1 VARIVDA
8 PPAEDHSIDLAPRPR
23 QRELA
28 RGGID
33 TVTAILPGLALR
45 DLLDLRT
52 RIEALLPA
60 RSLQDLNLERELV
73 LQVMALQAMQ
83 GEVISDPDIPAN
95 QRAQVANSLSAALAN
110 LVKVQESTYS
120 AERFKRIERLLIET
134 LRELP
139 EDAASAFLDK
149 YEKALA
155 GL

>member
-1 VARIVDA
+1 MARILDT
-8 PPAEDHSIDLAPRPR
+8 PPAEDHSRSLAPLPSQR
-23 QRELA
+23 QRAAMDAGTLA
-28 RGGID
+28 G
-33 TVTAILPGLALR
+33 ALPGLALH

-60 RSLQDLNLERELV
+60 RSLQDMNLERELV
-73 LQVMALQAMQ
+73 LQVLALQAMQ
-83 GEVISDPDIPAN
+83 ADVINDGDTPAN

-139 EDAASAFLDK
+139 EGAAAAFLDK
-149 YEKALA
+149 YEKAL
-155 GL
+155 GEL